1 MKILPDKYL
10 RNDSLCSLTVVWCS
24 VLGQVVLSQCQITS
38 AFEDAKINDSFIYDA
53 TKLWNIAPESIKN
66 TNTLM
71 SAKAEIKN
79 FCTSLPLWSRFL
91 SNPSFLIY
99 KSRVL
104 KRINVYYYLATL
116 KSVRLIRQSLFNMA
130 FRKAIYAIPS
140 IFAILS
146 VGFKQV
152 PRQSLSLII
161 TLLTK
166 LTSYKKQ
173 VRSLIFTD
181 LK

>member
-1 MKILPDKYL
+1 MVMKILPDKYL

-130 FRKAIYAIPS
+130 FRKAIYEPNFINFF
-140 IFAILS
+140 I
-146 VGFKQV
+146 KQV